1 MELAWTE
8 RLSVGNAVI
17 DSEHKILLDM
27 INDVEQAIR
36 RRDSVALPQV
46 FKQLENCVRIHFANE
61 ETIARAIDFPFSH
74 NKLEHQ
80 YVQKELQ
87 LMKEELMARNGMWS
101 ESAAEHY
108 SYFLSEWMV
117 EHILKEDMLMK
128 PLLQT
133 YPYDFKP
140 AALGA

>member
-8 RLSVGNAVI
+8 RLSVGNAMI

-27 INDVEQAIR
+27 INGVEQAIR
-36 RRDSVALPQV
+36 RRDSVALPQA
-46 FKQLENCVRIHFANE
+46 FKRLGDCVRIHFANE
-61 ETIARAIDFPFSH
+61 EALAREIGFPFAH

-80 YVQKELQ
+80 YVLKEFQ
-87 LMKEELMARNGMWS
+87 QMKDELLARNGMWS

-133 YPYDFKP
+133 HPYDFKP
-140 AALGA
+140 SAVGA